1 MGNPEFKA
9 RIDKALDNQVLRGA
23 LGRFGDTYI
32 EARAKAYEGYDFE
45 ELRSKVA
52 EVKAYAAV
60 HLEEMLDQFEKQAGT
75 RGAKVYRAATGEDAK
90 RYIGQVAARNGVKNI
105 VKSKSMASEEI
116 HLNQALTAA
125 GYDVQE
131 TDLGEWIIQLAG
143 QRPSHMVL
151 PAIHMTKEQVAGV
164 FTDNLH
170 RHNEPEIATLVKT
183 ARTELRKK
191 FLQADMGISGA
202 NLAIAETGTLVMLT
216 NEGNARLTSTLPRV
230 HVFLV
235 GIEKLIPKFEDAL
248 YILQTLPRS
257 ATAQQLTS
265 YVTMITGPTPAY
277 YPDGTAQDK
286 EFHIVLMDNGRRQ
299 MYADAKFK
307 KTFQCIRCAS
317 CLNVCPIY
325 QLVGGHVYGHIY
337 TGGIGAILTAFLHS
351 EDDAKDVQNLC
362 LQCGKCAEVCPGK
375 LDIPDMIL
383 EIRNRIG
390 EKKGLS
396 FTPKFAL
403 DVVSNR
409 RLFHS
414 LLRVA
419 SKAQKPLTKGQGFI
433 RHLPLFL
440 SGLTEQ
446 KSLPAIADVP
456 FRNIFKKIKQEVA
469 SPKGKIALYV
479 GCLIDFVYPQI
490 GESVIKAL
498 NAKGY
503 EVIFPEG
510 QSCCGAPASYMG
522 DRDNACKSAVLN
534 IEALNAEEVDY
545 VVTACPTCTHALKES
560 YGELV
565 ANDSAWAR
573 RAKELKNKARD
584 FSQLL
589 SELGGLQE
597 VMFGGDQTRTYDDGK
612 NGKHGEQRQKLK
624 VTYHDSCHIK
634 RKAGVFAEPRQHLTN
649 VKEIELVE
657 MKESDRC
664 CGFGGSYSL
673 KFPELSAPILERK
686 LGNIEESEAE
696 VVAVD
701 CPGCLMQIAGGLDKR
716 NSKIKVKH
724 TAELITEKL
733 LRKQ

>member
-1 MGNPEFKA
+1 MGKPEVKGK
-9 RIDKALDNQVLRGA
+9 IKKALDNQVLRGA
-23 LGRFGDTYI
+23 LGKFGDTYI

-45 ELRSKVA
+45 ALRSKVA
-52 EVKAYAAV
+52 ERKAYAAS
-60 HLEEMLDQFEKQAGT
+60 HLEEMLDRFEKAAAE
-75 RGAKVYRAATGEDAK
+75 RGAKVYRAAGAEDAK
-90 RYIGQVAARNGVKNI
+90 RYIVEVAARNGVKNI

-116 HLNQALTAA
+116 HLNQALAAA
-125 GYDVQE
+125 GCDVQE
-131 TDLGEWIIQLAG
+131 TDLGEWIIQLAH

-151 PAIHMTKEQVAGV
+151 PAIHMTKEQVAEV
-164 FTDNLH
+164 FTDNLQ
-170 RHNEPEIATLVKT
+170 RPNDPEIAALVKT
-183 ARTELRKK
+183 ARLELRKK

-202 NLAIAETGTLVMLT
+202 NMAIAETGTLVMLT

-235 GIEKLIPKFEDAL
+235 GLEKLIPNFEDAL
-248 YILQTLPRS
+248 YVLQTLPRS

-277 YPDGTAQDK
+277 YPDGSVQDK
-286 EFHIVLMDNGRRQ
+286 EFHIVIMDNGRRQ
-299 MYADAKFK
+299 MYADDKFK
-307 KTFQCIRCAS
+307 KSFQCIRCAS

-351 EDDAKDVQNLC
+351 EEDAKDVQSLC
-362 LQCGKCAEVCPGK
+362 LQCGKCAEVCPGQ

-390 EKKGLS
+390 DKKKLP
-396 FTPKFAL
+396 FTQKFAL

-419 SKAQKPLTKGQGFI
+419 SKAQKPLSQGHGFI

-446 KSLPAIADVP
+446 KSLPEIADVP
-456 FRNIFKKIKQEVA
+456 FRDLFKNVKQEVP
-469 SPKGKIALYV
+469 SPKGKIAFYA
-479 GCLIDFVYPQI
+479 GCLIDFVYPRI
-490 GESVIKAL
+490 GEAVIKTL

-503 EVIFPEG
+503 EVTFPEG

-522 DRDNACKSAVLN
+522 DRENARKSAVLN
-534 IEALNAEEVDY
+534 LEALHAEAVDY
-545 VVTACPTCTHALKES
+545 VVTACPTCTHALKDRFA
-560 YGELV
+560 ELV
-565 ANDSAWAR
+565 AGDPVWAP
-573 RAKELKNKARD
+573 RAAELSRKSRD

-589 SELGGLQE
+589 SELGSDPPE
-597 VMFGGDQTRTYDDGK
+597 PKGK
-612 NGKHGEQRQKLK
+612 PGKRK
-624 VTYHDSCHIK
+624 VTYHDSCHLK
-634 RKAGVFAEPRQHLTN
+634 RKAGVFLEPRQHMQNIEGL
-649 VKEIELVE
+649 ELVE
-657 MKESDRC
+657 MKESDSC
-664 CGFGGSYSL
+664 CGFGGSYSI

-686 LGNIEESEAE
+686 LKNIEASGAE

-701 CPGCLMQIAGGLDKR
+701 CPGCLMQIAGGLDKKG
-716 NSKIKVKH
+716 SKIIVKH
-724 TAELITEKL
+724 TAELITDEALTENRKEND
-733 LRKQ
+733 LRQNKC